1 MKTVYVQFYNNALGD
16 YSGRPYVFNDY
27 VGCSAGE
34 IVVVD
39 TKSYGYQVARV
50 TNTKNV
56 EGNNYATMPV
66 ICKVEDKYIKQ
77 NLNNKLE
84 ELKRKVQS
92 RISAISNNNYETLL
106 NMLMAYDYD
115 GASLYVETKDII
127 KALKKY
133 QGVVHVEG

>member
-1 MKTVYVQFYNNALGD
+1 MKTVYVQFYNKYLRDYYGKFYAFKDYIGCNTGD
-16 YSGRPYVFNDY
+16 V
-27 VGCSAGE
+27 
-34 IVVVD
+34 VVVD
-39 TKSYGYQVARV
+39 TKPYGYQVARV
-50 TNTKNV
+50 TNIKNI
-56 EGNNYATMPV
+56 EGHNDATMPV
-66 ICKVEDKYIKQ
+66 IYKVEGKCIKQ
-77 NLNNKLE
+77 GLNNKLE

-127 KALKKY
+127 KELKKY

>member
-1 MKTVYVQFYNNALGD
+1 MKTVYVKFYANSIRAYYGKPYAFKD
-16 YSGRPYVFNDY
+16 YI
-27 VGCSAGE
+27 GCSPGD

-50 TNTKNV
+50 TNIKNI
-56 EGNNYATMPV
+56 EGHNDATMPV

-92 RISAISNNNYETLL
+92 RISVISNNNYETLL

-115 GASLYVETKDII
+115 GASLYVETKDVIN
-127 KALKKY
+127 ALKKY
-133 QGVVHVEG
+133 KGVVHVED